1 MSDGGGTTPGSDR
14 SGLGPEAHTSVI
26 DRYGRAQRLGGLLAP
41 VLTVVLAF
49 LVGGLVIVVTGHA
62 PWSVYEAIFRGSGID
77 WFLPWVQGAERATA
91 AFNLQQT
98 LIVSTTLVLTGLA
111 VGFAFRCGL
120 FNIGGQGQYLAG
132 SIVAVIVG
140 SNLDGTGPLLHV
152 VLAVALGSLAGA
164 ALAGAAGL
172 LKAAVGAHEV
182 ITTIM
187 LNWIVVWVGVFLFT
201 LTGPLQ
207 NETANAPISA
217 DVVPGA
223 RLPVIWGDPLFQG
236 LHAGV
241 FAALGGLVA
250 YWAIL
255 SRTTLGLGVK
265 AVGFNP
271 EAARYTGIDVAG
283 SYVAS
288 MAIAGTFAGLAGAI
302 DILGWQFRLSTGDIQ
317 GSTVGFVGIA
327 VALLGRNTAV
337 GIGLASLVFGALLTG
352 TSSRNL
358 DPDVFSP
365 QLGSSLT
372 LLIQGLV
379 VLVVGT
385 DVLVLWL
392 LGKLRRRPA

>member
-1 MSDGGGTTPGSDR
+1 MRAVD
-14 SGLGPEAHTSVI
+14 I
-26 DRYGRAQRLGGLLAP
+26 DAY
-41 VLTVVLAF
+41 F
-49 LVGGLVIVVTGHA
+49 
-62 PWSVYEAIFRGSGID
+62 
-77 WFLPWVQGAERATA
+77 ER
-91 AFNLQQT
+91 
-98 LIVSTTLVLTGLA
+98 
-111 VGFAFRCGL
+111 VGFAAAASRDLATLEALHRLHPMAIPFENLSTLLREPIPLDTPALLAKLVARRRGGYCFEHNQL
-120 FNIGGQGQYLAG
+120 FADVLRTLGFEVTTLAARVVWGRIGQSL
-132 SIVAVIVG
+132 
-140 SNLDGTGPLLHV
+140 GPRTHM
-152 VLAVALGSLAGA
+152 VLRVR
-164 ALAGAAGL
+164 
-172 LKAAVGAHEV
+172 VGADDY
-182 ITTIM
+182 
-187 LNWIVVWVGVFLFT
+187 LSDVGFGGLT

-271 EAARYTGIDVAG
+271 EAARYTGIDVAR